1 MELMNIT
8 EKNGQQV
15 VSARELHEFLEV
27 TTRFNDWFKRMV
39 ENYGFEENADF
50 VAITQKRVTAQG
62 NETTFTEYAISLDM
76 AKELSMVQRTERG
89 KQARQYF
96 IACEKKAKQLVTD
109 PLQLMKLSLQAI
121 EQQQQELEAVKSDIE
136 FLKTETTINSSQRKK
151 YKKAVDLKVYEILGD
166 KYDPVYK
173 EFSKKLYSNIHNSV
187 KNVLDVAEITDFQK
201 VEFETAMKLVKNY
214 TLPKELER
222 MILGYKQQLKLELG
236 A

>member
-151 YKKAVDLKVYEILGD
+151 YKKAVDLK
-166 KYDPVYK
+166 
-173 EFSKKLYSNIHNSV
+173 
-187 KNVLDVAEITDFQK
+187 
-201 VEFETAMKLVKNY
+201 
-214 TLPKELER
+214 
-222 MILGYKQQLKLELG
+222 
-236 A
+236 

>member
-1 MELMNIT
+1 
-8 EKNGQQV
+8 
-15 VSARELHEFLEV
+15 
-27 TTRFNDWFKRMV
+27 
-39 ENYGFEENADF
+39 FEENVDYLL
-50 VAITQKRVTAQG
+50 VVQKCPT
-62 NETTFTEYAISLDM
+62 NNPKNPWTEITEYVISLDM

-96 IACEKKAKQLVTD
+96 IECEKKAKQLVTD

-173 EFSKKLYSNIHNSV
+173 EFSKKLYSSIHNSV
-187 KNVLDVAEITDFQK
+187 KNVFDVAEINDFPK
-201 VEFETAMKLVKNY
+201 VEFENVMKSVCSY
-214 TLPKELER
+214 ALPRELEL